1 MEPDNAQAP
10 QVRFPNRTAP
20 DPDSALRC
28 LALLTN
34 WRTGTLATAIT
45 TAGLLPVAIAWHD
58 RYLITIAASII
69 LAAVLATGVTVARRR
84 RLATMALSPELVAL
98 ADLAGERRRLQSA
111 RTRRALAAGLRRT
124 ADPNQPPSR
133 FDPCPLLIDRVQTV
147 RAELLALANALEQTH
162 VPDPASVAQLRELL
176 TNGTSPLYNPN
187 LPADDLHT
195 TLAHARAGI
204 TNQTQH
210 IT

>member
-1 MEPDNAQAP
+1 MAPDNAQAP

-20 DPDSALRC
+20 DPDGARRR

-34 WRTGTLATAIT
+34 WRTGALATAIT
-45 TAGLLPVAIAWHD
+45 MAGLLPVAIAWHD
-58 RYLITIAASII
+58 RYLTAIAASIVI
-69 LAAVLATGVTVARRR
+69 AAVFATGVTVARRR
-84 RLATMALSPELVAL
+84 RLVAMALSPDLVAL

-133 FDPCPLLIDRVQTV
+133 FDPCPLLIDRVQSV

-162 VPDPASVAQLRELL
+162 VPDPASVALVRELL

-187 LPADDLHT
+187 LPDDDLHT

-204 TNQTQH
+204 TNPTQH
-210 IT
+210 MT